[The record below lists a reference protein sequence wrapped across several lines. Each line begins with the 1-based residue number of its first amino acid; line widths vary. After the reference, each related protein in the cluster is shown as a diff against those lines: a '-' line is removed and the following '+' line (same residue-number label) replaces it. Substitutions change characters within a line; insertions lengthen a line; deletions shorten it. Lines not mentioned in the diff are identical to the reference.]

1 MLFSSN
7 IWANSANL
15 SKNHTNTTQTSQKQ
29 AKITQKNALE
39 LAFIG
44 EFHAQNGDLT
54 SAVDAYT
61 PLALYTP
68 STSAKRRA
76 LELSLEDHQLDIA
89 FIVADTWVKQE
100 PKDVPA
106 LFYLAHTTL
115 KTHRYT
121 RFAQVLENI
130 LQIDKNANLDQ
141 ILTGILPENQQD
153 RLELL
158 ETLKQIK
165 YSNNPSLLVLIATLQ
180 AQEQQFNEAL
190 INVNKA
196 LRKRPKTTSFILLK
210 ANLLIAMEHYD
221 EALKWL
227 KKSNN
232 RYKRN
237 PDIRLAEIQLL
248 IEKNQEDVALQRIEN
263 ALKYNPN
270 ADDILFLASL
280 TNIDHQRYQKAE
292 QYLLKIQQSERYHN
306 DANYYLGINAERQK
320 HLEDAL
326 IYYRQVDGNLYMASR
341 QAMIKIYQ
349 QLNQVDEAIR
359 FLTQERVNYPSHAS
373 FLYQAQA
380 DLLQQVGRK
389 QQALQLLQE
398 ASQDL
403 AEDPDL
409 LYAQVLLLNPYQEQ
423 KRLDQVLNQLLLLE
437 PNNPNY
443 LNAYAYT
450 LALQN
455 RDLKRA
461 RTFAENALAQDPTQ
475 PSFLDTL
482 GYIAFLQNDFK
493 TAIQSLSQAYEYA
506 PSASIGTKYA
516 HALYM
521 HGNLDKFTQLVQQL
535 KQKYPDN
542 EQILQLD
549 MLILPD
555 HHQSESS
562 NSKS

>member
-7 IWANSANL
+7 IWANSTNL
-15 SKNHTNTTQTSQKQ
+15 PKNHPNTTQSSQTQTKM
-29 AKITQKNALE
+29 TQKNALE

-44 EFHAQNGDLT
+44 EFQAQNSDLT

-89 FIVADTWVKQE
+89 FIIADTWVKQE
-100 PKDVPA
+100 PTDVPA

-130 LQIDKNANLDQ
+130 LKIDKNANLDQ
-141 ILTGILPENQQD
+141 ILTGILPESQQD

-165 YSNNPSLLVLIATLQ
+165 YADNPSLLVLIATLQ

-210 ANLLIAMEHYD
+210 ANLLIAMERHD

-248 IEKNQEDVALQRIEN
+248 IEKNQEDAALQRIEH

-280 TNIDHQRYQKAE
+280 TNIDHQHYQKAE

-380 DLLQQVGRK
+380 DLLQRVGRK
-389 QQALQLLQE
+389 KEALSLLQE

-409 LYAQVLLLNPYQEQ
+409 LYAQILLLDPYQEQ
-423 KRLDQVLNQLLLLE
+423 KRLDRVLNQLLLLE

-461 RTFAENALAQDPTQ
+461 RKFAENALAQDPTQ

-493 TAIQSLSQAYEYA
+493 TAIQSLSQAYKYA

-521 HGNLDKFTQLVQQL
+521 YGDLDKFTQLVQQL

-555 HHQSESS
+555 HHRSENSH
-562 NSKS
+562 SKS